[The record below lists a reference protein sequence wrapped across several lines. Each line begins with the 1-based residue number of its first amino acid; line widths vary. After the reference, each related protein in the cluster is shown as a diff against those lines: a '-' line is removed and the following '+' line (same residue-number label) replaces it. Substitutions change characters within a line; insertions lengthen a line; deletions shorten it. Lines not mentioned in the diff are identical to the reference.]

1 MTILHPADPTP
12 RRLARLL
19 GLAWLIWLV
28 ALAPAL
34 AAETART
41 VVLRAAVTVVNDGDK
56 ALAPYRFRLSIPADN
71 HAQQRLLRIDPAGGY
86 RVEPHGNGVDK
97 YLSFDWSVP
106 AHGRIE
112 RQVAFVLRVAP
123 YDYRKAPLPGAR
135 GPEGSFLLPS
145 HYVESDAAEVVA
157 IAQDIRRR
165 HASPEGQLRAAYRYP
180 QERLH
185 YRAMANRGALYALH
199 AGEGD
204 CTEYAALFVAIARA
218 LGYPARL
225 SSDFLF
231 SQRTRFDQPNHHAA
245 EVWLNGQ
252 WLPVDPNLA
261 LEPALGYGFG
271 QGAASKVVLKR
282 DGAWTWAQETP
293 GLPASYRRKH
303 VDVDI
308 EWSIQ
313 VQD

>member
-1 MTILHPADPTP
+1 MSPSGY
-12 RRLARLL
+12 RRNPGSGWIRCLWLACLALL
-19 GLAWLIWLV
+19 PVLPV
-28 ALAPAL
+28 L
-34 AAETART
+34 AAEPART
-41 VVLRAAVTVVNDGDK
+41 VVLRAAVTVANDGDQP
-56 ALAPYRFRLSIPADN
+56 LAPYRFRLSIPADN
-71 HAQQRLLRIDPAGGY
+71 HAQQRLLRIDGADAH
-86 RVEPHGNGVDK
+86 RIESHGNGVDK
-97 YLSFDWSVP
+97 YLSFAWTVP
-106 AHGRIE
+106 PRGRLQRE
-112 RQVAFVLRVAP
+112 VAFVLRVAP

-145 HYVESDAAEVVA
+145 HYVESGAAEVIA

-165 HASPEGQLRAAYRYP
+165 HASPEAQLRAAYRYP
-180 QERLH
+180 QERLR
-185 YRAMANRGALYALH
+185 YRVIPNRGALYALH

-218 LGYPARL
+218 LGHPARL
-225 SSDFLF
+225 TADFLF
-231 SQRTRFDQPNHHAA
+231 SKRSRFDQPNHHAA

-293 GLPASYRRKH
+293 GLPAGYRRKH

-308 EWSIQ
+308 TWSIQ